1 MELEFKTSV
10 SQTCVILE
18 TFLTFTDLNY
28 IFKDHTLFKIRKII
42 VIIIHTEHPN
52 LLSGG
57 VNTMTKRSLGDE
69 RIHLA
74 YRLHTACHW
83 WTPRQELKAGTWR
96 QELSQTPERTSVD
109 CHVSCSH
116 LATFIIQP
124 RFAYLGMVLP
134 TVDWTASPP
143 PSNQQKEN
151 DSTKSRLVNGWILS
165 RLLTGVH
172 RSFWQAHDWVTI
184 SRSCVPGVPLPHLL
198 ETSLKSLLLLQ
209 RWLPM

>member
-74 YRLHTACHW
+74 YRLHTACH
-83 WTPRQELKAGTWR
+83 
-96 QELSQTPERTSVD
+96 
-109 CHVSCSH
+109 
-116 LATFIIQP
+116 
-124 RFAYLGMVLP
+124 
-134 TVDWTASPP
+134 
-143 PSNQQKEN
+143 
-151 DSTKSRLVNGWILS
+151 
-165 RLLTGVH
+165 
-172 RSFWQAHDWVTI
+172 
-184 SRSCVPGVPLPHLL
+184 
-198 ETSLKSLLLLQ
+198 
-209 RWLPM
+209 